1 MGTKPHLKKGATKK
15 KKLCIIING
24 WSKGNTNKQNKMN
37 NSANKWKQI
46 KDESVNE
53 WKDEN
58 IKVSMKNEKIKLWKC
73 EWIN

>member
-1 MGTKPHLKKGATKK
+1 
-15 KKLCIIING
+15 
-24 WSKGNTNKQNKMN
+24 MN

-58 IKVSMKNEKIKLWKC
+58 IKVSMKNENIKLWKC